1 MQRFFGMMPSGEI
14 EREEIYRET
23 DTGVEFQIQAGP
35 HGYSIVWGDGSTLYA
50 DNDAPTDENFAIAL
64 ELAKEEVS
72 EFECIT
78 REESDEDIGGE
89 C

>member
-23 DTGVEFQIQAGP
+23 DTGCEFRIQAGP
-35 HGYSIVWGDGSTLYA
+35 HGYSIVWGDGSSQFEDIDGT
-50 DNDAPTDENFAIAL
+50 TDENFATAL
-64 ELAKEEVS
+64 EAAKEAVS

-78 REESDEDIGGE
+78 REESDEECDGE

>member
-1 MQRFFGMMPSGEI
+1 MQRFFGMMPSDEI

-23 DTGVEFQIQAGP
+23 DTGVEFRIQAGP
-35 HGYSIVWGDGSTLYA
+35 HGYSIVWGDGSTLFA
-50 DNDAPTDENFAIAL
+50 DNNTTTDENFDTAL
-64 ELAKEEVS
+64 EAAKKEVT

-78 REESDEDIGGE
+78 REESEEECDGE